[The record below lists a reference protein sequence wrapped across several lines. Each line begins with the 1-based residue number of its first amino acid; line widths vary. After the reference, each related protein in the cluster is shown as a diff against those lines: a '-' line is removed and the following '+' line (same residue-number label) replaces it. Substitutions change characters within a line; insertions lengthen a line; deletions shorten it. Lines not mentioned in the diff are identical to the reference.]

1 VSRGA
6 TGAPGALVVHVAA
19 VDAAVVAASRP
30 YAYAAGRVLERDG
43 LAILTWGVAARW
55 ALPLGIGD
63 RAARGSIARRLAAI
77 APLARPEPGELATVA
92 GLAGGPLALGALTF
106 DPDAWSE
113 VVVPAV
119 AVVARGDERHAIA
132 VGTATEVEAIL
143 GRFPFSPSAPPSP
156 TISGEPPDRFE
167 LTSVR
172 THEDFRQRVG
182 LAVEAVRSGALE
194 KVVLAR
200 EVAVASNRP
209 LLQHH
214 LLERLRALHPS
225 CCAFA
230 VDGFVGASPELL
242 VRRTGTSVTSQP
254 LAGTVARS
262 GDPEQDRHLAAG
274 LLASAKERAEHRI
287 VVDAI
292 AAALAPYCD
301 HLDAPEVPHL
311 LELRNVAHLATRI
324 TGTLHPDAGS
334 EIPGALELV
343 AALHPTPA
351 VGGWPREAALD
362 YIRKCEDLD
371 RDRYAGPVGWVRA
384 DGDGEWWLGIRSAVV
399 SGSRARLLAGVGIV
413 DGSDPASELRE
424 TQLKLQALLAAAVRP

>member
-1 VSRGA
+1 MSRS
-6 TGAPGALVVHVAA
+6 ALLAHVAT
-19 VDAAVVAASRP
+19 VDAAAVAAARS
-30 YAYAAGRVLERDG
+30 YAYADGRVLERDG
-43 LAILTWGVAARW
+43 LSILTWGVAARW
-55 ALPLGIGD
+55 VLPRGIAD
-63 RAARGSIARRLAAI
+63 QDARRSIARRLASI
-77 APLARPEPGELATVA
+77 TPVARPARGDAA
-92 GLAGGPLALGALTF
+92 ADGALAGGPLALGALAF

-119 AVVARGDERHAIA
+119 AVVDRGDERHAVAVA
-132 VGTATEVEAIL
+132 VGTETEVESLL
-143 GRFPFSPSAPPSP
+143 GRFPFSPSAPPVP
-156 TISGEPPDRFE
+156 TLSGDPPDRFE
-167 LTSVR
+167 LASVR
-172 THEDFRQRVG
+172 THEDFRERVA
-182 LAVEAVRSGALE
+182 LAVETIRSGSLA

-230 VDGFVGASPELL
+230 IDGFVGASPELL

-274 LLASAKERAEHRI
+274 LLASAKERAEHGI

-301 HLDAPEVPHL
+301 GLDAPEVPHL

-324 TGTLHPDAGS
+324 TGTLRAGGS
-334 EIPGALELV
+334 DEIPGALELV

-351 VGGWPREAALD
+351 VGGWPREAALE
-362 YIRKCEDLD
+362 YIRKSEDLD

-399 SGSRARLLAGVGIV
+399 DGSTARLFAGVGVV